1 MRPFTRRARPAPQAR
16 TGRKS
21 VTASASPAGGQN
33 GQKNRRLHQ
42 DWQARA
48 LDYYNTIGECWYPA
62 QFYARTLSSVRFFPA
77 ILDEKGDPQEVEEG
91 PLVDLFE
98 RIQDPGGGRSDLTG
112 SYGRLMFLTGD
123 GYLTVGQDADSDEEA
138 WEFLSPLELRVK
150 PESGRGRPQ
159 EYVRLRAPGAS
170 QEELVEAPDDAF
182 EPIGNEVRVWRLWR
196 RHPGYSL
203 WADSPVRAV
212 LDLYELLRTLTA
224 SAGAESTSRLDRGGF
239 YLPNELSLATPAED
253 GGSEDSSIDIFLQ
266 EWQEGMTSAIKN
278 PGDASAMSPLVLTGP
293 ATFPGA
299 NGTVIPVKDTLG
311 YFQIGRQ
318 NDYKEAEMWDKT
330 ILRISYGLD
339 LPRERVT
346 GVGDLNHWSGWLIDE
361 EGFRQHVA
369 PVAEK
374 FCSDLNAAYLRPSAI
389 REGIPDADKVVIG
402 YDPADAINHPDE
414 VKTAREAYRDA
425 VVGATYYRERI
436 GATDEDAPTPEEVE
450 LILALLGK
458 TPPGEEPE
466 DEAAETSPADGGR
479 GGDTEEEPP
488 EIEDSDQN
496 GNGNGRKAQVAAARI
511 ATAIELHLERAR
523 ETVGNRLVRR
533 SQGCEECKEAIRDV
547 PAALVASALG
557 REQVREIINGHATE
571 ADLVKD
577 TAERVAATVVRWGIP
592 EHAAAVLGDL
602 VEQHAVR
609 TLYEPDP
616 PVLPEKLVR
625 AVEEALAA

>member
-1 MRPFTRRARPAPQAR
+1 MGLFSRATTVAPTARIRRANL
-16 TGRKS
+16 
-21 VTASASPAGGQN
+21 TASASTVSGDNAK
-33 GQKNRRLHQ
+33 KNRRLHQ

-77 ILDEKGDPQEVEEG
+77 ILDEKGDPQEVETG

-123 GYLTVGQDADSDEEA
+123 GYLTVGLDEDSDEEA

-150 PESGRGRPQ
+150 PDSGAGRRQ
-159 EYVRLRAPGAS
+159 EYLRLRAPGAS
-170 QEELVEAPDDAF
+170 QEELIEAPDDAF

-239 YLPNELSLATPAED
+239 YLPNELVLSTPPED
-253 GGSEDSSIDIFLQ
+253 GGNEDSSIDIFLQ
-266 EWQEGMTSAIKN
+266 EWQEGLTAAIKS
-278 PGDASAMSPLVLTGP
+278 PGEASAMSPIVLTGP
-293 ATFPGA
+293 AFLPGA
-299 NGTVIPVKDTLG
+299 NGTALPMKDAIG

-346 GVGDLNHWSGWLIDE
+346 GVGDLNHWSGWLVDE

-374 FCSDLNAAYLRPSAI
+374 FCADVNAAYLRPAAMA
-389 REGIPDADKVVIG
+389 EGIPQADRVVIG

-414 VKTAREAYRDA
+414 VKTAREAYLAA
-425 VVGATYYRERI
+425 VVGGDFYRERI
-436 GATDEDAPTPEEVE
+436 GATEADEPDEEE
-450 LILALLGK
+450 KAFILALQGK
-458 TPPGEEPE
+458 SLPGEEVDPE
-466 DEAAETSPADGGR
+466 AETNPADGGR
-479 GGDTEEEPP
+479 GGDTVEEPP
-488 EIEDSDQN
+488 VIEDAQQN
-496 GNGNGRKAQVAAARI
+496 GNDNGQNARVAAARI
-511 ATAIELHLERAR
+511 GAAIEVHLEQAR
-523 ETVGNRLVRR
+523 STAGNRLVAR
-533 SQGCEECKEAIRDV
+533 SQGCEECKDTIKGV
-547 PAALVASALG
+547 PVSLVASALG
-557 REQVREIINGHATE
+557 PEQVRDIIDGHTTE
-571 ADLVKD
+571 AHLVSG
-577 TAERVAATVVRWGIP
+577 TGERVAATVTRWGIP
-592 EHAAAVLGDL
+592 SPAATELGSL
-602 VEQHAVR
+602 VEQHALR
-609 TLYEPDP
+609 TLYEPDAP
-616 PVLPEKLVR
+616 ALPDDLAL
-625 AVEEALAA
+625 AVKKALAA